1 VHPDNPFLGNYNF
14 NQLVH
19 AYPPLEQYI
28 VPGRFARKSINFS
41 NPDAVYA
48 LNKALLKWRYGV
60 NWSLKEGHLCPAV
73 PGRLDYLLHVNELLG
88 DFEGRRVQMIDIG
101 TGASLIYP
109 LLGTAAFNWE
119 CIGTEVDKEAIS
131 YAKGLVRMNPNMQ
144 GTRIRRQEFK
154 SQILDGVI
162 FDDDDFDV
170 LVCNPPFYKTKTE
183 AMNMN
188 ARKNKNLHGADEPHF
203 NFGGSANELWYKGGE
218 EAFLK
223 KLALESA
230 TYKTK
235 VTWFTCLVSKKEH
248 LKTFKRYIR
257 KGEPTEVREIE
268 MTQGNKESR
277 FVAWTFK

>member
-1 VHPDNPFLGNYNF
+1 
-14 NQLVH
+14 
-19 AYPPLEQYI
+19 
-28 VPGRFARKSINFS
+28 
-41 NPDAVYA
+41 
-48 LNKALLKWRYGV
+48 
-60 NWSLKEGHLCPAV
+60 
-73 PGRLDYLLHVNELLG
+73 
-88 DFEGRRVQMIDIG
+88 
-101 TGASLIYP
+101 
-109 LLGTAAFNWE
+109 
-119 CIGTEVDKEAIS
+119 
-131 YAKGLVRMNPNMQ
+131 
-144 GTRIRRQEFK
+144 
-154 SQILDGVI
+154 
-162 FDDDDFDV
+162 
-170 LVCNPPFYKTKTE
+170 
-183 AMNMN
+183 MN